1 MSKKLILGVAST
13 VRYLRKSKGLS
24 QEELAERSNLD
35 RTYISGI
42 ERGVRNITLES
53 LELIIVGLGIDI
65 SKFIKELD
73 RNIIDNKD

>member
-1 MSKKLILGVAST
+1 ILGVAST
-13 VRYLRKSKGLS
+13 VMYLRKSKGLS